1 MLIGNFLGGLV
12 EVFLYSILHSYYCYE
27 FKTALMEMD
36 FLSSV
41 AYFEAQ
47 WPYFWGFGS
56 VFTLGLYLFKEVG
69 SSLFFLFFPIMV
81 MVSLDEDGQGVLAYK
96 ETRVCNSFSFPIL
109 TLAYRPYTW
118 VLRKINDYVV
128 NL

>member
-1 MLIGNFLGGLV
+1 LTALITSLAKRLLIGPVLGGLV
-12 EVFLYSILHSYYCYE
+12 ELFLYSILHSYYCYE

-56 VFTLGLYLFKEVG
+56 VFTLGLYVFKEVG

-81 MVSLDEDGQGVLAYK
+81 MISLDEEG
-96 ETRVCNSFSFPIL
+96 
-109 TLAYRPYTW
+109 
-118 VLRKINDYVV
+118 
-128 NL
+128 